1 MGKHTS
7 LAKLVTALNDRIRQS
22 IRVSVVARVES
33 FDPSTSTADVKIAV
47 QEERVTAEGDR
58 IAIEAIT
65 IPGCPVLWP
74 GGWLRGMTVGLEQ
87 GDEVIALIRT
97 QSHDEIDGDREVGPV
112 LPASARRMDLS
123 DVVLIPGYHR
133 PAASWPSSRW
143 RSDGQMV
150 LYVGSGETIF
160 MGDSTAAEALALASA
175 VDARLNAIQNAFNA
189 HAHTGVTTGSG
200 VSGTPSAPITGTND
214 TGCDDVKVRS

>member
-1 MGKHTS
+1 MAKHTS
-7 LAKLVTALNDRIRQS
+7 LSKLVAKINDRIRQS
-22 IRVSVVARVES
+22 VRVSVVARVES
-33 FDPSTSTADVKIAV
+33 FDPATSTADVKIVV
-47 QEERVTAEGDR
+47 QEERVTADGDR
-58 IAIEAIT
+58 IPIEAVS

-97 QSHDEIDGDREVGPV
+97 QSHDEIDGDRDVGPV
-112 LPASARRMDLS
+112 LPAAARRMDLS

-150 LYVGSGETIF
+150 LYVGSGEAVF
-160 MGDSTAAEALALASA
+160 VGDSTAAKALALAEK
-175 VDARLNAIQNAFNA
+175 VNARLTSIQSKYDTHKHASSSAI
-189 HAHTGVTTGSG
+189 
-200 VSGTPSAPITGTND
+200 PD
-214 TGCDDVKVRS
+214 TLIGPLDPVDCADVKVRS